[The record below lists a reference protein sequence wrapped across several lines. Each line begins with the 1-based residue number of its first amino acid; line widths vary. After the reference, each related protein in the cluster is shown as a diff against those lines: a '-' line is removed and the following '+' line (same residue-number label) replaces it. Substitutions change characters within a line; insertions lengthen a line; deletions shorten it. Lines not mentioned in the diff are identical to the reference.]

1 MLCDVASPPGVRLVD
16 HFAVPAP
23 LSIARPT
30 EPARFPAPTHP
41 RDIIT
46 ESSFPVWFT
55 MGVCASTPQADA
67 EPEPKVSH
75 RKNVSTPLEVVDAAA
90 LEARRA
96 RSAVLTQEE
105 RAEETELET
114 KVLSLFVQM
123 DADKNNRVEG
133 KELAAVIGENPAL
146 RRRLLRNLELDA
158 ADGGLGADGADS
170 SVVAAAIVE
179 AVSAASPEMN
189 DCSGDSRS
197 IGWYDLERAVK
208 GTAPVDYRKAF
219 DSPKLCRENML
230 RGARARAESTRTE
243 GGGYAGLTDV
253 REAAIIG
260 ERARDLQVNRRALYV
275 ESEPDVWH
283 DGALYGTD
291 AAARR
296 ARAAKQREIEET
308 LRAEGLIKDE
318 FPGLDDAAAAAVR
331 SEIKTGGVVVDIE
344 DDDIMTKKKTRKLP
358 PKLETLRNTP
368 IKSRANAA

>member
-1 MLCDVASPPGVRLVD
+1 
-16 HFAVPAP
+16 
-23 LSIARPT
+23 
-30 EPARFPAPTHP
+30 
-41 RDIIT
+41 
-46 ESSFPVWFT
+46 
-55 MGVCASTPQADA
+55 MGVCASTPKADA
-67 EPEPKVSH
+67 EPEAKVSH
-75 RKNVSTPLEVVDAAA
+75 RKNVPTPAEVADAAV

-96 RSAVLTQEE
+96 RYAVLTNEE
-105 RAEETELET
+105 RAEETELEA

-123 DADKNNRVEG
+123 DADKNNRVAGE
-133 KELAAVIGENPAL
+133 ELAAVIDENPAL
-146 RRRLLRNLELDA
+146 RRRLLRNLDLDV
-158 ADGGLGADGADS
+158 ADEGPGASGADS

-189 DCSGDSRS
+189 DWSGDSHS

-208 GTAPVDYRKAF
+208 GTAPVDYRKAP

-230 RGARARAESTRTE
+230 RGARARAEITRTE
-243 GGGYAGLTDV
+243 GGGYAGLTDAK
-253 REAAIIG
+253 EAVIIG

-296 ARAAKQREIEET
+296 ARDAKQREIEET
-308 LRAEGLIKDE
+308 LRAEGLIRDE
-318 FPGLDDAAAAAVR
+318 FPGLDAAAAAAVR

-344 DDDIMTKKKTRKLP
+344 DDDDMAKKKTRKLP

-368 IKSRANAA
+368 IKSRAIAA

>member
-1 MLCDVASPPGVRLVD
+1 
-16 HFAVPAP
+16 
-23 LSIARPT
+23 
-30 EPARFPAPTHP
+30 
-41 RDIIT
+41 
-46 ESSFPVWFT
+46 

-105 RAEETELET
+105 RAEEIELET

-243 GGGYAGLTDV
+243 GGGYAGLTDA
-253 REAAIIG
+253 REAVIIG
-260 ERARDLQVNRRALYV
+260 ERARDLQVNRRALYA

>member
-1 MLCDVASPPGVRLVD
+1 
-16 HFAVPAP
+16 
-23 LSIARPT
+23 
-30 EPARFPAPTHP
+30 
-41 RDIIT
+41 
-46 ESSFPVWFT
+46 

-75 RKNVSTPLEVVDAAA
+75 RKNVSTPLEVVDAAS

-146 RRRLLRNLELDA
+146 RRRLLRNLDLDA
-158 ADGGLGADGADS
+158 ADGDLGANSAAS
-170 SVVAAAIVE
+170 SVVAAAIVK

-189 DCSGDSRS
+189 DCSGDSHS

-230 RGARARAESTRTE
+230 RGARARAEITRTE
-243 GGGYAGLTDV
+243 GGGYAGLTDA
-253 REAAIIG
+253 REAVIIG

-283 DGALYGTD
+283 DGALYSTD
-291 AAARR
+291 AAAWR

-308 LRAEGLIKDE
+308 LRAEGLIRDE
-318 FPGLDDAAAAAVR
+318 FPGLDAAAAAAVR

-344 DDDIMTKKKTRKLP
+344 DDDDMAKKKTRKLP

>member
-1 MLCDVASPPGVRLVD
+1 
-16 HFAVPAP
+16 
-23 LSIARPT
+23 
-30 EPARFPAPTHP
+30 
-41 RDIIT
+41 
-46 ESSFPVWFT
+46 
-55 MGVCASTPQADA
+55 MGVCASTPKADA
-67 EPEPKVSH
+67 EPEAKVSH
-75 RKNVSTPLEVVDAAA
+75 RKNVPTPAEVADAAV

-96 RSAVLTQEE
+96 RYAVLTNEE
-105 RAEETELET
+105 RAEETELEA

-123 DADKNNRVEG
+123 DADKNNRVAGE
-133 KELAAVIGENPAL
+133 ELAAVIDENPAL
-146 RRRLLRNLELDA
+146 RRRLLRNLDLDV
-158 ADGGLGADGADS
+158 ADGGPGASGADS

-189 DCSGDSRS
+189 DWSGDSHS

-208 GTAPVDYRKAF
+208 GTAPVDYSKAP

-230 RGARARAESTRTE
+230 RGARARAEITRTE
-243 GGGYAGLTDV
+243 GGGYAGLTDAK
-253 REAAIIG
+253 EAVIIG

-296 ARAAKQREIEET
+296 ARDAKQREIEET
-308 LRAEGLIKDE
+308 LRAEGLIRDE
-318 FPGLDDAAAAAVR
+318 FPGLDAAAAAAVR

-344 DDDIMTKKKTRKLP
+344 DDDDMAKKKTRKLP

-368 IKSRANAA
+368 IKSRAIVA

>member
-1 MLCDVASPPGVRLVD
+1 
-16 HFAVPAP
+16 
-23 LSIARPT
+23 
-30 EPARFPAPTHP
+30 
-41 RDIIT
+41 
-46 ESSFPVWFT
+46 

-105 RAEETELET
+105 RAEEIELET

-243 GGGYAGLTDV
+243 GGGYAGLTDA
-253 REAAIIG
+253 REAVIIG

>member
-1 MLCDVASPPGVRLVD
+1 
-16 HFAVPAP
+16 
-23 LSIARPT
+23 
-30 EPARFPAPTHP
+30 
-41 RDIIT
+41 
-46 ESSFPVWFT
+46 

-105 RAEETELET
+105 RAEEIELET

-230 RGARARAESTRTE
+230 RGARARAEITRTE
-243 GGGYAGLTDV
+243 GGGYAGLTDA
-253 REAAIIG
+253 REAVIIG
-260 ERARDLQVNRRALYV
+260 EQARDLQVNRRALYV

>member
-1 MLCDVASPPGVRLVD
+1 
-16 HFAVPAP
+16 
-23 LSIARPT
+23 
-30 EPARFPAPTHP
+30 
-41 RDIIT
+41 
-46 ESSFPVWFT
+46 
-55 MGVCASTPQADA
+55 MGVCASTPKADA
-67 EPEPKVSH
+67 EPEAKVSH
-75 RKNVSTPLEVVDAAA
+75 RKNVPTPAEVADAAV

-96 RSAVLTQEE
+96 RYAVLTNEE
-105 RAEETELET
+105 RAEETELEA

-123 DADKNNRVEG
+123 DADKNNRVAGE
-133 KELAAVIGENPAL
+133 ELAAVIDENPAL
-146 RRRLLRNLELDA
+146 RRRLLRNLDLDV
-158 ADGGLGADGADS
+158 ADEGPGASGADS

-189 DCSGDSRS
+189 DWSGDSHS

-208 GTAPVDYRKAF
+208 GTAPVDYRKAP

-230 RGARARAESTRTE
+230 RGARARAEITRTE
-243 GGGYAGLTDV
+243 GGGYAGLTDAK
-253 REAAIIG
+253 EAVIIG

-296 ARAAKQREIEET
+296 ARDAKQREIEET
-308 LRAEGLIKDE
+308 LRAEGLIRDE
-318 FPGLDDAAAAAVR
+318 FPGLDAAAASAVR

-344 DDDIMTKKKTRKLP
+344 DDDDMAKKKTRKLP

-368 IKSRANAA
+368 IKSRAIVA

>member
-1 MLCDVASPPGVRLVD
+1 
-16 HFAVPAP
+16 
-23 LSIARPT
+23 
-30 EPARFPAPTHP
+30 
-41 RDIIT
+41 
-46 ESSFPVWFT
+46 

-67 EPEPKVSH
+67 EPEAKGSR
-75 RKNVSTPLEVVDAAA
+75 RKNVPPPSEVADAAA

-96 RSAVLTQEE
+96 RSAVLTNEE
-105 RAEETELET
+105 RAEETELEA

-123 DADKNNRVEG
+123 DVDKNNGVDG
-133 KELAAVIGENPAL
+133 KELAAVLDENPAL
-146 RRRLLRNLELDA
+146 RRRLLRNLDLDV
-158 ADGGLGADGADS
+158 ADEGPGASGADS
-170 SVVAAAIVE
+170 SVVAAAIVK

-189 DCSGDSRS
+189 DWSGDSHS

-208 GTAPVDYRKAF
+208 GTAPVDYRKAP

-230 RGARARAESTRTE
+230 RGARARAEITRTE
-243 GGGYAGLTDV
+243 GGGYAGLTDAK
-253 REAAIIG
+253 EAVIIG

-296 ARAAKQREIEET
+296 ARDAKQREIEET
-308 LRAEGLIKDE
+308 LRAEGLIRDE
-318 FPGLDDAAAAAVR
+318 FPGLDAAAAAVR

-344 DDDIMTKKKTRKLP
+344 DDDDMAKKKTRKLP

-368 IKSRANAA
+368 IKSRAIAA

>member
-1 MLCDVASPPGVRLVD
+1 M
-16 HFAVPAP
+16 
-23 LSIARPT
+23 
-30 EPARFPAPTHP
+30 
-41 RDIIT
+41 
-46 ESSFPVWFT
+46 
-55 MGVCASTPQADA
+55 
-67 EPEPKVSH
+67 
-75 RKNVSTPLEVVDAAA
+75 
-90 LEARRA
+90 
-96 RSAVLTQEE
+96 
-105 RAEETELET
+105 
-114 KVLSLFVQM
+114 LSLFVQM
-123 DADKNNRVEG
+123 DADKNNRVAGE
-133 KELAAVIGENPAL
+133 ELAAVIDENPAL
-146 RRRLLRNLELDA
+146 RRRLLRNLDLDV
-158 ADGGLGADGADS
+158 ADGGPGASGADS

-189 DCSGDSRS
+189 DWSGDSHS

-208 GTAPVDYRKAF
+208 GTAPVDYRKAP

-230 RGARARAESTRTE
+230 RGARARAEITRTE
-243 GGGYAGLTDV
+243 GGGYAGLTDAK
-253 REAAIIG
+253 EAVIIG

>member
-1 MLCDVASPPGVRLVD
+1 
-16 HFAVPAP
+16 
-23 LSIARPT
+23 
-30 EPARFPAPTHP
+30 
-41 RDIIT
+41 
-46 ESSFPVWFT
+46 

-243 GGGYAGLTDV
+243 GGGYAGLTDA
-253 REAAIIG
+253 REAVIIG
-260 ERARDLQVNRRALYV
+260 EQARDLQVNRRALYA

-296 ARAAKQREIEET
+296 ARAVKQREIEET

>member
-1 MLCDVASPPGVRLVD
+1 
-16 HFAVPAP
+16 
-23 LSIARPT
+23 
-30 EPARFPAPTHP
+30 
-41 RDIIT
+41 
-46 ESSFPVWFT
+46 

-67 EPEPKVSH
+67 EPEANGSR
-75 RKNVSTPLEVVDAAA
+75 RKNVPPPSEVADAAA

-96 RSAVLTQEE
+96 RSAVLTNEE
-105 RAEETELET
+105 RAEETELEA

-123 DADKNNRVEG
+123 DADKNNRVAGE
-133 KELAAVIGENPAL
+133 ELAAVIDENPAL
-146 RRRLLRNLELDA
+146 RRRLLRNLDLDV
-158 ADGGLGADGADS
+158 ADGGPGASGADS

-189 DCSGDSRS
+189 DWSGDSHS

-208 GTAPVDYRKAF
+208 GTAPVDYRKAH

-230 RGARARAESTRTE
+230 RGARARAEIKRTE
-243 GGGYAGLTDV
+243 GGGYAGLTNAK
-253 REAAIIG
+253 EAVEIG

-296 ARAAKQREIEET
+296 ARDAKQREIEET
-308 LRAEGLIKDE
+308 LRAEGLIRDE
-318 FPGLDDAAAAAVR
+318 FPGLDAAAAAAVR

-344 DDDIMTKKKTRKLP
+344 DDDDMAKKKTRKLP

-368 IKSRANAA
+368 IKSRAIVA

>member
-1 MLCDVASPPGVRLVD
+1 
-16 HFAVPAP
+16 
-23 LSIARPT
+23 
-30 EPARFPAPTHP
+30 
-41 RDIIT
+41 
-46 ESSFPVWFT
+46 
-55 MGVCASTPQADA
+55 MGVCASTPKADA
-67 EPEPKVSH
+67 EPEAKVSH
-75 RKNVSTPLEVVDAAA
+75 RKNVPTPAEVADAAV

-96 RSAVLTQEE
+96 RYAVLTNEE
-105 RAEETELET
+105 RAEETELEA

-123 DADKNNRVEG
+123 DADKNNRVAGE
-133 KELAAVIGENPAL
+133 ELAAVIDENPAL
-146 RRRLLRNLELDA
+146 RRRLLRNLDLDV
-158 ADGGLGADGADS
+158 ADGGPGASGADS

-189 DCSGDSRS
+189 DWSGDSHS

-208 GTAPVDYRKAF
+208 GTAPVDYSKAP

-230 RGARARAESTRTE
+230 RGARARAEITRTE
-243 GGGYAGLTDV
+243 GGGYAGLTDAK
-253 REAAIIG
+253 EAVIIG

-296 ARAAKQREIEET
+296 ARDAKQREIEET
-308 LRAEGLIKDE
+308 LRAEGLIRDE
-318 FPGLDDAAAAAVR
+318 FPGLDAAAAAAVR

-344 DDDIMTKKKTRKLP
+344 DDDDMAKKKTRKLP

-368 IKSRANAA
+368 IKSRAIAA

>member
-1 MLCDVASPPGVRLVD
+1 
-16 HFAVPAP
+16 
-23 LSIARPT
+23 
-30 EPARFPAPTHP
+30 
-41 RDIIT
+41 
-46 ESSFPVWFT
+46 

-67 EPEPKVSH
+67 EPEANGSR
-75 RKNVSTPLEVVDAAA
+75 RKNVPPPSEVADAAA
-90 LEARRA
+90 LEARRG
-96 RSAVLTQEE
+96 RSAVLTNEE
-105 RAEETELET
+105 RAEETELEA

-123 DADKNNRVEG
+123 DADKNNRVAGE
-133 KELAAVIGENPAL
+133 ELAAVIDENPAL
-146 RRRLLRNLELDA
+146 RRRLLRNLDLDV
-158 ADGGLGADGADS
+158 ADGGPGASGADS

-189 DCSGDSRS
+189 DWSGDSHS

-208 GTAPVDYRKAF
+208 GTPPVDYRKAP

-230 RGARARAESTRTE
+230 RGARARAEIKRTE
-243 GGGYAGLTDV
+243 GGGYAGLTDAK
-253 REAAIIG
+253 EAVIIG

-296 ARAAKQREIEET
+296 ARDAKQREIEET
-308 LRAEGLIKDE
+308 LRAEGLTRDE
-318 FPGLDDAAAAAVR
+318 FPGLDAAAAAAVR

-344 DDDIMTKKKTRKLP
+344 DDDDMAKKKTRKLP

-368 IKSRANAA
+368 IKSRAIAA

>member
-1 MLCDVASPPGVRLVD
+1 
-16 HFAVPAP
+16 
-23 LSIARPT
+23 
-30 EPARFPAPTHP
+30 
-41 RDIIT
+41 
-46 ESSFPVWFT
+46 

-75 RKNVSTPLEVVDAAA
+75 RKNVSTPLEVVDAAS

-146 RRRLLRNLELDA
+146 RRRLLRNLDLDA
-158 ADGGLGADGADS
+158 ADGGLGANSADS
-170 SVVAAAIVE
+170 SVVAAAIVK

-189 DCSGDSRS
+189 DCSGDSHS

-230 RGARARAESTRTE
+230 RGARARAEITRTE
-243 GGGYAGLTDV
+243 GGGYAGLTDA
-253 REAAIIG
+253 REAVIIG

-308 LRAEGLIKDE
+308 LRAEGLIKDK

>member
-1 MLCDVASPPGVRLVD
+1 
-16 HFAVPAP
+16 
-23 LSIARPT
+23 
-30 EPARFPAPTHP
+30 
-41 RDIIT
+41 
-46 ESSFPVWFT
+46 

-230 RGARARAESTRTE
+230 RGARARAEITRTE
-243 GGGYAGLTDV
+243 GGGYAGLTDA
-253 REAAIIG
+253 REAVIIG

-296 ARAAKQREIEET
+296 ARAVKQREIEET
-308 LRAEGLIKDE
+308 LRAEGWIKDE
-318 FPGLDDAAAAAVR
+318 FPGLDDAAVAAVR

>member
-1 MLCDVASPPGVRLVD
+1 
-16 HFAVPAP
+16 
-23 LSIARPT
+23 
-30 EPARFPAPTHP
+30 
-41 RDIIT
+41 
-46 ESSFPVWFT
+46 

-243 GGGYAGLTDV
+243 GGGYAGLTDA
-253 REAAIIG
+253 REAVIIG
-260 ERARDLQVNRRALYV
+260 EQARDLQVNRRALYA

>member
-1 MLCDVASPPGVRLVD
+1 
-16 HFAVPAP
+16 
-23 LSIARPT
+23 
-30 EPARFPAPTHP
+30 
-41 RDIIT
+41 
-46 ESSFPVWFT
+46 

-170 SVVAAAIVE
+170 SVVAAAVVE

-230 RGARARAESTRTE
+230 RGARARAEITRTE
-243 GGGYAGLTDV
+243 GGGYAGLTDAK
-253 REAAIIG
+253 EAVIIG

-344 DDDIMTKKKTRKLP
+344 DDDDMAKKKTRKLP

>member
-1 MLCDVASPPGVRLVD
+1 
-16 HFAVPAP
+16 
-23 LSIARPT
+23 
-30 EPARFPAPTHP
+30 
-41 RDIIT
+41 
-46 ESSFPVWFT
+46 
-55 MGVCASTPQADA
+55 MGVCASTPKADA
-67 EPEPKVSH
+67 EPEAKVSH
-75 RKNVSTPLEVVDAAA
+75 RKNVPTPAEVADAAV

-96 RSAVLTQEE
+96 RYAVLTNEE
-105 RAEETELET
+105 RAEETELEA

-123 DADKNNRVEG
+123 DADKNNRVAGE
-133 KELAAVIGENPAL
+133 ELAAVIDENPAL
-146 RRRLLRNLELDA
+146 RRRLLRNLDLDV
-158 ADGGLGADGADS
+158 ADEGPGASGADS

-189 DCSGDSRS
+189 DWSGDSHS

-208 GTAPVDYRKAF
+208 GTAPVDYRKAP

-230 RGARARAESTRTE
+230 RGARARAEITRTE
-243 GGGYAGLTDV
+243 GGGYAGLTDAK
-253 REAAIIG
+253 EAVIIG

-296 ARAAKQREIEET
+296 ARDAKQREIEET
-308 LRAEGLIKDE
+308 LRAEGLIRDE
-318 FPGLDDAAAAAVR
+318 FPGLDAAAAAAVR

-344 DDDIMTKKKTRKLP
+344 DDDDMAKKKTRKLP

-368 IKSRANAA
+368 IKSRAIVA